1 MLAVLLPLSALSALP
16 ALLPLSALALPTLST
31 ARAPIGGE
39 TPFVGARAGVIAT
52 LFPGLGK
59 PLQRLLGGEQGFT
72 AKRRAVLRWR
82 IAERR
87 AEVERCSRELE
98 ALAAREYRAGRPE
111 APAVRVARQERVAQL
126 RRAAGQAEA
135 SILRYKAR
143 LGAEERPGWLGVA
156 ARAAETFT
164 ASEERSARVLWTRL
178 RQADPWDALRQDAA
192 SLLRLGSNV
201 TLARGYL
208 QLSSSSRLVPHAA
221 AIVARAAKLERILEL
236 VEPHLDEVLQRF
248 DQIEP
253 HLPFVLDH
261 VDVLAPH
268 VGVILKHF
276 DALLLY
282 VDQPKDDLA
291 SLVQYLPIF
300 APLFDTLGPNIALA
314 QPHIKALAPHLSTIA
329 PHAARFA
336 PYCAVSANADV
347 LLWYF
352 GWVLRLPLL
361 RHLLLSLPAMP
372 RIAAFLARRLPR
384 RPCVRSA

>member
-1 MLAVLLPLSALSALP
+1 MARCQSLLKDGSAHSSVHTGLRGQAQKNTAPHPRRTSTDSTPFRSALRRRLPQPLLSVMLAVLLPLSALSALP

-221 AIVARAAKLERILEL
+221 AIVARAAKLERHAPGILLAVDRDGILE
-236 VEPHLDEVLQRF
+236 P
-248 DQIEP
+248 
-253 HLPFVLDH
+253 
-261 VDVLAPH
+261 
-268 VGVILKHF
+268 
-276 DALLLY
+276 
-282 VDQPKDDLA
+282 
-291 SLVQYLPIF
+291 
-300 APLFDTLGPNIALA
+300 PLGTF
-314 QPHIKALAPHLSTIA
+314 
-329 PHAARFA
+329 
-336 PYCAVSANADV
+336 
-347 LLWYF
+347 
-352 GWVLRLPLL
+352 
-361 RHLLLSLPAMP
+361 
-372 RIAAFLARRLPR
+372 
-384 RPCVRSA
+384 